1 MIRLLAFCFTIFITT
16 TAFAQS
22 NLGNWAM
29 YFGNLR
35 INDRWAWHH
44 EAQYRAYDLLPD
56 AQQLLLRTGAQHILP
71 NGMHA
76 TLGYAYIT
84 SWPSVDSLPAVLEH
98 RTYQQWVMTNKVGRV
113 KLGHRYRLEQRWINN
128 DGAKRYANRV
138 RYFLWADI
146 PLNNK
151 TVEPKTVY
159 LSFYDEVFLE
169 PDTWGFSQNRLFS
182 SVGYKINKA
191 VAVKVGHL
199 YQYAGGGNN
208 HRLQFGVWFRPD
220 LRDK

>member
-1 MIRLLAFCFTIFITT
+1 MTRILTFCLIFLSGAS
-16 TAFAQS
+16 AFAQS
-22 NLGNWAM
+22 GLGNWTM

-35 INDRWAWHH
+35 ISDRWAWHH
-44 EAQYRAYDLLPD
+44 EAQYRSYSILPD
-56 AQQLLLRTGAQHILP
+56 GEQLLLRTGAQYILP
-71 NGMHA
+71 NNMHA
-76 TLGYAYIT
+76 TAGYAYIT
-84 SWPSVDSLPAVLEH
+84 SWSEIDSVPAVTEH

-138 RYFLWADI
+138 RYFLWADV

-151 TVEPKTVY
+151 TLEPKTVY

-182 SVGYKINKA
+182 SLAYKINK
-191 VAVKVGHL
+191 VVTVKAGHL
-199 YQYAGGGNN
+199 YQYAGGRNN
-208 HRLQFGVWFRPD
+208 HRLQLGVWFRPD
-220 LRDK
+220 LRD